1 VVRYFGKG
9 IIVMGKRVIKS
20 VLRATK
26 ILDYIGNNENEV
38 RLTKISNDLEIN
50 MSTLH
55 SIIATLEKAGYI
67 SQNSNNHKY
76 SLGKKLFELG
86 KVYEGKISFTDLARP
101 FLEKLADKF
110 DETVQLGVLSA
121 DKVLYID
128 KVESK
133 HSLRMTCQMGSKDEL
148 HSSATGKLLLAYLEE
163 KEVDRLLKK
172 KLEKYTENTITER
185 KKLKKELE
193 KIEKQGFA
201 LDKEESEI
209 GLNCAAAPVK
219 DSSGKVIAA
228 IGISTPTSR
237 VSEAKLMEIKDNL
250 IKEAS
255 DLSDLLS

>member
-1 VVRYFGKG
+1 
-9 IIVMGKRVIKS
+9 MGKRIIKS

-26 ILDYIGNNENEV
+26 ILDYIGNNTNEV
-38 RLTKISNDLEIN
+38 RLTAISNDLEIN
-50 MSTLH
+50 MSTIH

-67 SQNSNNHKY
+67 SQNKNNHKY

-86 KVYEGKISFTDLARP
+86 KVYEGKMSFTALARP
-101 FLEKLADKF
+101 YLKKLADKF
-110 DETVQLGVLSA
+110 DETVQLGVLSN

-128 KVESK
+128 KIESK

-148 HSSATGKLLLAYLEE
+148 HSSATGKLLLAYLKD
-163 KEVDRLLKK
+163 KEVDKLLNK
-172 KLEKYTENTITER
+172 KLEKYTENTITDP
-185 KKLKKELE
+185 KKLKEELD
-193 KIEKQGFA
+193 KIKKQGFA
-201 LDKEESEI
+201 LDKEEAEV

-219 DSSGKVIAA
+219 DSFGNVIAA

-237 VSEAKLMEIKDNL
+237 ISEAQLMEIKDNL

>member
-1 VVRYFGKG
+1 
-9 IIVMGKRVIKS
+9 MGKRVIKS

-26 ILDYIGNNENEV
+26 ILDYIGSNENEV
-38 RLTKISNDLEIN
+38 RLTEISNDLEIN

-67 SQNSNNHKY
+67 SQNSSNHKY

-86 KVYEGKISFTDLARP
+86 KVYEGKMSFTDLARP
-101 FLEKLADKF
+101 FLKSLADEF

-121 DKVLYID
+121 DRVLYID

-133 HSLRMTCQMGSKDEL
+133 HNLRMTCQTGSKDEL

-163 KEVDRLLKK
+163 KEVDKLLDD
-172 KLEKYTENTITER
+172 KLEEYTENTITEPE
-185 KKLKKELE
+185 KLKKELK

-209 GLNCAAAPVK
+209 GLNCVAAPVK
-219 DSSGKVIAA
+219 DSFGKVIAA

-237 VSEAKLMEIKDNL
+237 VSEKKLMEIKDTL

-255 DLSDLLS
+255 DLSELLS